1 VWGIPQRENFIIVKG
16 FKMNRFKIICGCCG
30 AALTVQALLHRD
42 FRHTHAEYP
51 DSPAS
56 SFVTTMSAS
65 GMAIPLI
72 TSIGN
77 TQIMDAADIVATKGA
92 APPCY
97 PWNMPLL
104 SPPGDLNADPPPK
117 PILG

>member
-1 VWGIPQRENFIIVKG
+1 
-16 FKMNRFKIICGCCG
+16 MNRFRIACGCCG

-42 FRHTHAEYP
+42 LQHTHAEYP

-56 SFVTTMSAS
+56 SYVTTMSAAAS

-72 TSIGN
+72 TFMGN
-77 TQIMDAADIVATKGA
+77 TKIMDSADFVVTN
-92 APPCY
+92 PPT
-97 PWNMPLL
+97 
-104 SPPGDLNADPPPK
+104 K

>member
-1 VWGIPQRENFIIVKG
+1 
-16 FKMNRFKIICGCCG
+16 
-30 AALTVQALLHRD
+30 
-42 FRHTHAEYP
+42 
-51 DSPAS
+51 
-56 SFVTTMSAS
+56 
-65 GMAIPLI
+65 MAIPLI